1 MRHHAQALRQAG
13 RFGDTE
19 LVHLNKRELGYLSD
33 IWGEP
38 STNPSTGLP
47 EFFDLGGLISWAAPA
62 IIPAVTEAIGGAG
75 TLGGLG
81 SIFGAGAD
89 WAPTVGSAG
98 LGALTGGLT
107 QGLQGKDWL
116 AGALGGGA
124 IGATVP
130 SFGRALGFEGFQ
142 TPFNIPTLFDVGGL
156 FGAGTGAAGT
166 PFGLDAQ
173 GNAALSVPDPQG
185 NGPIGGGAPESAF
198 GSGTAAGDKGG
209 WLARNPWAPVLA
221 LGALSA
227 LGSGTSPTTPPP
239 PQQQQQQRSS
249 YVFPV
254 GRLNRTR
261 NTKTQDKPGEYRFFD
276 DNQTPDVPTTYAQGG
291 ATGEGPMDGGSSV
304 QGYIQGPGDG
314 REDAIPARLSNDEYV
329 LDAETMA
336 LLGNGSPSAGAD
348 KMDEFRANLRR
359 HKGAALAQGK
369 FSPQA
374 KSVEGY
380 LT

>member
-1 MRHHAQALRQAG
+1 MRHHAQALRRAG
-13 RFGDTE
+13 RFGDDQ
-19 LVHLNKRELGYLSD
+19 LVHLNKRELGYLTEL
-33 IWGEP
+33 WGEP
-38 STNPSTGLP
+38 SANPTTGLP
-47 EFFDLGGLISWAAPA
+47 EFFDLGGLVSWAAPL
-62 IIPAVTEAIGGAG
+62 IIPAATEAIGGAG

-81 SIFGAGAD
+81 SLLGAGAE
-89 WAPTVGSAG
+89 WASTVGGAG
-98 LGALTGGLT
+98 LGALTGGIA
-107 QGLQGKDWL
+107 QGLRGKDWL

-185 NGPIGGGAPESAF
+185 NGPIGGGAPESVF

-209 WLARNPWAPVLA
+209 WLARNPWAPMLA

-239 PQQQQQQRSS
+239 QQTQQRSS
-249 YVFPV
+249 YVFPT
-254 GRLNRTR
+254 GRLNRGR
-261 NTKTQDKPGEYRFFD
+261 NAKTQDKPGEYVFFD
-276 DNQTPDVPTTYAQGG
+276 DNQTPDVPTTYAEGGMTDGPPSGG
-291 ATGEGPMDGGSSV
+291 AE
-304 QGYIQGPGDG
+304 GYIQGPGDG
-314 REDAIPARLSNDEYV
+314 REDMIPARLSNDEYV
-329 LDAETMA
+329 LDAETLA

-348 KMDEFRANLRR
+348 KMDVFRVNLRK
-359 HKGAALAQGK
+359 HKGAALARGK
-369 FSPQA
+369 FSPPA

-380 LT
+380 LGSAT